1 MALEVINCN
10 RGLVRLFA
18 RCRFLD
24 AEGLVRGG
32 SVGEP

>member
-1 MALEVINCN
+1 MALELLNCD
-10 RGLVRLFA
+10 RGLVCLYA

-32 SVGEP
+32 SLGEP